1 MPHSPSPTPGET
13 RTLDLGEGVT
23 LDLQYVP
30 AGTFWM
36 GSSGGN
42 PNARPRHRVEISH
55 GFWLGRT
62 PVTLGQYQ
70 RFRKDY
76 RNNFSDAV
84 PDEFQHPVIR
94 VSWHEAMQ
102 YCDLLTQEIQRRDKG
117 WAKWV
122 ATLPTEAQWEY
133 ACRGEA
139 DEGLVETD
147 YWNGDGV
154 QSLAEIGWFDGNSDS
169 RLHPVGAKQQGNA
182 WGLHE
187 MHGLVWEWCQDVYDP
202 QVYGRC
208 GDLTVDPV
216 NLDDKGDNDALRVL
230 RGGSWVISAAIC
242 RSAFRFGDRADGRLG
257 DSGFRVAV
265 VPGPSRA
272 KNRKKGVPESADGT
286 RRRREASS
294 RPKS

>member
-1 MPHSPSPTPGET
+1 MPRSLSPSPGET

-36 GSSGGN
+36 GSCDGY
-42 PNARPRHRVEISH
+42 PDQRPRHRVEISQ

-70 RFRKDY
+70 VFRRDH
-76 RNNFSDAV
+76 RNNFSDDV
-84 PDEFQHPVIR
+84 PEHPVIV
-94 VSWHEAMQ
+94 VSWYDTML
-102 YCDLLTQEIQRRDKG
+102 YCDWLSTEVLRRDRS
-117 WAKWV
+117 WSKWV
-122 ATLPTEAQWEY
+122 AALPTEAQWEY

-208 GDLTVDPV
+208 ADLEVDPV
-216 NLDDKGDNDALRVL
+216 NLDNKGDDDAQRVL
-230 RGGSWVISAAIC
+230 RGGSWDFSAADC
-242 RSAFRFGDRADGRLG
+242 RSAIRYWNGAGDRVRFR
-257 DSGFRVAV
+257 GFRVAV

-272 KNRKKGVPESADGT
+272 KNRKK
-286 RRRREASS
+286 RQ
-294 RPKS
+294 

>member
-1 MPHSPSPTPGET
+1 
-13 RTLDLGEGVT
+13 
-23 LDLQYVP
+23 
-30 AGTFWM
+30 
-36 GSSGGN
+36 
-42 PNARPRHRVEISH
+42 
-55 GFWLGRT
+55 
-62 PVTLGQYQ
+62 VTLGQYQ

-216 NLDDKGDNDALRVL
+216 NLDDKGDNDAQRVL
-230 RGGSWVISAAIC
+230 RGGSWLNSAAFC
-242 RSAFRFGDRADGRLG
+242 RSAFRYWDWAVIRIRNF
-257 DSGFRVAV
+257 GFRVAV